1 MATSGDD
8 RDQLAQAASKG
19 RRSLFA
25 EVAYFVR
32 TQKRWSLIPI
42 LVALALLGV
51 FVTLTGTGLAPL
63 IYTLF

>member
-1 MATSGDD
+1 MSNQDD
-8 RDQLAQAASKG
+8 KHSELAQAAGKG

-25 EVAYFVR
+25 EVSYFVR

-42 LVALALLGV
+42 LLALALLGV